1 MRAEDMQPN
10 GLIYNYNGLIYNFAQ
25 KNLRQR
31 LRKAEIRMDIFRKE
45 YGQTLSFVRTKT
57 KVLKYKTFEIDYEK
71 VGALHIKK
79 EDAPF

>member
-1 MRAEDMQPN
+1 
-10 GLIYNYNGLIYNFAQ
+10 
-25 KNLRQR
+25 
-31 LRKAEIRMDIFRKE
+31 MDIFRKE

-57 KVLKYKTFEIDYEK
+57 KVLKYKTFEADYEK